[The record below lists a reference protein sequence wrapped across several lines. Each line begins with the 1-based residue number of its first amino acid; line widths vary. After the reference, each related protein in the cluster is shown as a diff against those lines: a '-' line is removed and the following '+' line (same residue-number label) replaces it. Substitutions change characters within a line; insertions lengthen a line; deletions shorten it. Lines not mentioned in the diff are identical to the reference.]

1 MAGRTDFFALH
12 SPLTPQGFPVLL
24 CPVVLPVP
32 RRPARIPV
40 RGVIS
45 TPARHREDN
54 RAKQDGETQGQRWG
68 VRGL

>member
-1 MAGRTDFFALH
+1 MAGRTDFVAIH
-12 SPLTPQGFPVLL
+12 SPLTPHPLPLGFPVLL

-45 TPARHREDN
+45 TPVLRLRFL
-54 RAKQDGETQGQRWG
+54 QP
-68 VRGL
+68 